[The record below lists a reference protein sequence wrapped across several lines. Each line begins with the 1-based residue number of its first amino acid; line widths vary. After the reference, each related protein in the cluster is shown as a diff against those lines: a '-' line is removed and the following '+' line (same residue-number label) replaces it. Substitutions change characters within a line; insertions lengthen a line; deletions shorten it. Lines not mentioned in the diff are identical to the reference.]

1 MEGYNN
7 ATYGAMWAPDYDD
20 IFASAAPA
28 MIDRLA
34 EFAEGGRVLELA
46 IGTGRV
52 ALPLV
57 KRGIDLTGID
67 ISPEMVGRL
76 RAKPGGDAIPVVMGD
91 FADVPVEGTFR
102 LIFLIFNTLF
112 GLEDQEAQI
121 RCFVN
126 VADHLEPGG
135 RFVTETFYPDITRF
149 DRGQRLGALA
159 VNLDE
164 VQVEAS
170 RHDRVNQSIATQR
183 IHFREGELR
192 LYPVKIRYAWPPEMD
207 LMARIAGLELESRWG
222 GWDREPFNHQSQ
234 IHVSVY
240 RKPD

>member
-7 ATYGAMWAPDYDD
+7 ATYGAMWAPDYDE
-20 IFASAAPA
+20 IFAGVAGA

-34 EFAEGGRVLELA
+34 EFGANARVLELA

-57 KRGIDLTGID
+57 ERGIDLTGID
-67 ISPEMVGRL
+67 ISPEMVERL

-91 FADVPVEGTFR
+91 FSEVPVEGTFR
-102 LIFLIFNTLF
+102 LIYLVFNTFFALR
-112 GLEDQEAQI
+112 DQQSQVQ
-121 RCFVN
+121 CFTN
-126 VADHLEPGG
+126 VAARLETGG
-135 RFVTETFYPDITRF
+135 RFVTETFYPDAARF
-149 DRGQRLGALA
+149 DRGQRFGALA
-159 VNLDE
+159 VHLDE

-170 RHDRVNQSIATQR
+170 RHDRVNQSIETQR
-183 IHFREGELR
+183 VHLREDGLK
-192 LYPVKIRYAWPPEMD
+192 LYPVRVRYAWPSEMD

-222 GWDREPFNHQSQ
+222 GWDREPFNNQSQ

-240 RKPD
+240 RKPG